1 MANPNVV
8 AVTSILA
15 KTVLEDNLST
25 SAVSLLTCA
34 SDKLCKI
41 NSLVIA
47 NIDGT
52 NAASVDV
59 FITRSSTDHYLLKTV
74 SVPADATLVALD
86 KNMGLY
92 LNESDILKVQASAAG
107 DLSAVLSYEEIDDA

>member
-1 MANPNVV
+1 MLDADV
-8 AVTSILA
+8 AA
-15 KTVLEDNLST
+15 

-34 SDKLCKI
+34 ADKLCKI
-41 NSLVIA
+41 NSLIIA

-52 NAASVDV
+52 NAADIDV
-59 FITRSSTDHYLLKTV
+59 YITRSSVDYYIAKGITVAAGSTLL
-74 SVPADATLVALD
+74 PID

-92 LNESDILKVQASAAG
+92 LNESDILKIQASAAG

>member
-8 AVTSILA
+8 AVSSIYA
-15 KTVLEDNLST
+15 NTVLDADVAA
-25 SAVSLLTCA
+25 SAVSLLTAA
-34 SDKLCKI
+34 SDKLLKV

-52 NAASVDV
+52 NAADISVW
-59 FITRSSTDHYLLKTV
+59 ITRSAVDYYIAKTI
-74 SVPADATLVALD
+74 SVAADSTLVVID

-92 LNESDILKVQASAAG
+92 LVEGDILKIQASAAG
-107 DLSAVLSYEEIDDA
+107 DLSAVCSYEEIDDA

>member
-15 KTVLEDNLST
+15 KTVLDADVAA
-25 SAVSLLTCA
+25 SAVTLLTCA
-34 SDKLCKI
+34 SEKLCKI
-41 NSLVIA
+41 NSLIIA

-52 NAASVDV
+52 NAADISVW
-59 FITRSSTDHYLLKTV
+59 ITRSSADHYIAKGITVAAGSTLL
-74 SVPADATLVALD
+74 PID

-92 LNESDILKVQASAAG
+92 LNESDILKIQASAAG